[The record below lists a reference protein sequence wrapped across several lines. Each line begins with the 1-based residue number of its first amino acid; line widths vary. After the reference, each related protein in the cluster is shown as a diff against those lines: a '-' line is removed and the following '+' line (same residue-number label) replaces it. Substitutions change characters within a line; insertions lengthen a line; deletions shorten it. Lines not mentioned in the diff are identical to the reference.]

1 MLCELHKYYVKRIN
15 SLFPFARYTESGLAT
30 GAVRGGYFS
39 VSSDCYSSVSAT
51 IPGRFRIVNKS

>member
-30 GAVRGGYFS
+30 GAVRGGY
-39 VSSDCYSSVSAT
+39 SSVSAT